1 MMDEEM
7 VAVLETLGKLDSQD
21 SGISFDVKTKKSNTF
36 QNVHVNIPAW
46 ALALGTL
53 IGGATTLMLINEV
66 VKGITGEDI
75 WPDMPEVGTKA
86 GVSAGARKAFDPLG
100 IL

>member
-1 MMDEEM
+1 MDKEM
-7 VAVLETLGKLDSQD
+7 LALVEALGKLDSQD
-21 SGISFDVKTKKSNTF
+21 SGISFDVRTLKRNKF

-53 IGGATTLMLINEV
+53 IGGASLLMLINET
-66 VKGITGEDI
+66 VKALTGEDI
-75 WPDMPEVGTKA
+75 WPDIPEVGTKK
-86 GVSAGARKAFDPLG
+86 GVTEGVKRAFDPLG